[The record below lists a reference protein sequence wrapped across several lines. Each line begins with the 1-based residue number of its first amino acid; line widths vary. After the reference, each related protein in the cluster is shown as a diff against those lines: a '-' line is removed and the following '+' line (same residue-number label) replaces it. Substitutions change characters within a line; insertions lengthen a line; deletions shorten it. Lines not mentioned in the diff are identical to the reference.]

1 MISINEDYQ
10 MGTKKYVLRTNNE
23 KFEKIKNMASENMK
37 SINHYLNN
45 LIDEHI
51 ENRENMISQRK
62 KIKKQTKNKIAL

>member
-1 MISINEDYQ
+1 

>member
-10 MGTKKYVLRTNNE
+10 MRTKKYLLRTNNE

-37 SINHYLNN
+37 SINHYLND
-45 LIDEHI
+45 LIDENI

-62 KIKKQTKNKIAL
+62 KMKKQIQNEIIT